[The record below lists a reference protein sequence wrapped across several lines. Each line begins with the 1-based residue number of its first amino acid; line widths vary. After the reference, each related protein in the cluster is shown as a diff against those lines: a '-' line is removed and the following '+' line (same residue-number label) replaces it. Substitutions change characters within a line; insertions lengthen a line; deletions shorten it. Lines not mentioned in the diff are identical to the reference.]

1 MKQSLREAIS
11 LFNFYQ
17 QIQIYIALFCF
28 KMKRKAPAKAAALL
42 QNCNDY
48 VRLIEQDV
56 SFTNADNALI
66 KASLIINQQQ
76 VSVFLRKHS
85 SDLQVLES
93 VILQEEYKI
102 VTEKRKQCKTIVD
115 AGGNIGLTTVY
126 LHAFYPEAT
135 FMIIEPDDKN
145 FSLLKK
151 NLEQNK
157 ISKTKLFNNALWV
170 SNEKLVINNSFR
182 DGKDWSLTV
191 EKASGTTAQKGSDFL
206 EGISLQEVCTT
217 AGIETIDLLKI
228 DIEGAE
234 RFLFTDPS
242 FLEHVSDAVTLLVI
256 EIHDEFNIRET
267 INHEMGNA
275 GFAVVESGDVTLFFK
290 T

>member
-1 MKQSLREAIS
+1 MKQSLRQAIS
-11 LFNFYQ
+11 LFSFSE

-28 KMKRKAPAKAAALL
+28 KMKQKAPAKTAALL

-48 VRLIEQDV
+48 VRLIEQGV
-56 SFTNADNALI
+56 SFANSDDSLI
-66 KASLIINQQQ
+66 KASLIINEQQ
-76 VSVFLRKHS
+76 VSVFLRKNS

-93 VILQEEYKI
+93 VVLQEEYKI
-102 VTEKRKQCKTIVD
+102 VTANRKKCNSIVD

-126 LHAFYPEAT
+126 LHAFFPEAT

-145 FSLLKK
+145 FALLKK
-151 NLEQNK
+151 NLEQNR
-157 ISKTKLFNNALWV
+157 ISKIKLFNNALWV
-170 SNEKLVINNSFR
+170 SNEKLVISNSFR

-191 EKASGTTAQKGSDFL
+191 EKANSTEEQKGIDFL
-206 EGISLQEVCTT
+206 EGISLQEICTT
-217 AGIETIDLLKI
+217 TGIETIDLLKI

-234 RFLFTDPS
+234 RFLFNDRS
-242 FLEHVSDAVTLLVI
+242 FLQHISNAVSLLVI

-267 INHEMGNA
+267 INHEMTNA
-275 GFAVVESGDVTLFFK
+275 GFTAVESGDVTLFSK